1 MKTLQKGFTLIEL
14 VIVIVI
20 LGILAAIAIP
30 QYADL
35 TKEASAAAAEATE
48 ASVRSGHA
56 IAIAEHKGNPTV
68 TELAKASGDKITAA
82 GNGVTADING
92 VTYLIPTFTKAD
104 CSEQS
109 QTANNTDVVA
119 CVGNIEEVTASNG

>member
-35 TKEASAAAAEATE
+35 TKEASAAAVE
-48 ASVRSGHA
+48 ASEAAVRSGHA
-56 IAIAEHKGNPTV
+56 IAIAEHKRNPTV
-68 TELAKASGDKITAA
+68 EELAKASGDKASATGTGVKVTINGTDHIIQTYTDSKCTAA
-82 GNGVTADING
+82 TGATSDTVG
-92 VTYLIPTFTKAD
+92 
-104 CSEQS
+104 
-109 QTANNTDVVA
+109 
-119 CVGNIEEVTASNG
+119 CVGGVASDSDQGTV